1 MPQQPRIC
9 RREAFFACSRCS
21 SSRWHYLSEANSC
34 ARCARPVP
42 NQRETVAGGVA
53 IVEYTC
59 CALPQQRRTPLRRN
73 CADCGAAG
81 TMTPVANIERAIGI
95 TVGWCEPCGRWS
107 REMNAS
113 FGNTVM
119 CRGCRHAVPPTAIC
133 SADKFVHVRRYLRLH
148 AMHRHLREATF
159 VTTVPPIVRNAA
171 VHNLFTLLPPTDD

>member
-42 NQRETVAGGVA
+42 NQRET
-53 IVEYTC
+53 
-59 CALPQQRRTPLRRN
+59 LRRN